1 MRARPQP
8 YGESFGEI
16 LVGMT
21 LRVPQPQILN
31 VIAAGGI
38 GPVITR
44 VTLRRGTKQLL
55 PAAAAIE
62 LIGMGDHM
70 SAFMPQDAHALGPF
84 SAFDFENH
92 FLFQLHQPGMRQIKR
107 DGDAR
112 GVFRAEP
119 FTGNPGVRPDTNVV
133 LIKLAVERL
142 EAAFE
147 PGALDRDSEIFEPDL
162 EQLIVGQRRPGKF
175 LTWHGT
181 ARPAKSDRQSC
192 HGESKATTGNADSDA
207 VFNIL
212 RRVGQRGS
220 KAPTDPAPA

>member
-1 MRARPQP
+1 MI
-8 YGESFGEI
+8 S
-16 LVGMT
+16 
-21 LRVPQPQILN
+21 
-31 VIAAGGI
+31 
-38 GPVITR
+38 
-44 VTLRRGTKQLL
+44 
-55 PAAAAIE
+55 
-62 LIGMGDHM
+62 MGYHM
-70 SAFMPQDAHALGPF
+70 SAFVAQDAHAFGPG

-92 FLFQLHQPGMRQIKR
+92 FLFQPHQPGMRQIKR

-119 FTGNPGVRPDTNVV
+119 FTGNPGVRPDPNVV
-133 LIKLAVERL
+133 LIKLTIKRL

-181 ARPAKSDRQSC
+181 ARPAKSDRRSC
-192 HGESKATTGNADSDA
+192 HGGSNATTGNADSDA

-212 RRVGQRGS
+212 RRVGPRRT
-220 KAPTDPAPA
+220 KAPTDPAPPSDPD